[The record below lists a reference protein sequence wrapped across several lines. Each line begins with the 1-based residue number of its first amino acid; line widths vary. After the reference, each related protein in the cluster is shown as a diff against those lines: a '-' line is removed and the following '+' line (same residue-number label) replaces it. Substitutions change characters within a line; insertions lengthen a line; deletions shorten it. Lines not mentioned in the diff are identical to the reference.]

1 MSTRSDSSD
10 QTVLDDVVTLNGN
23 VITLNFWF
31 CFEDMYEV
39 PDVELIPTRNDQFIE
54 LSKLIALSK
63 SKNLVE
69 LTDGCIKN
77 LYSFA
82 EGVQFLWL
90 HKEELYHR
98 GLLIYMFAS
107 PFVTEEKLIEL
118 IYDPFIIEN
127 CNDNFIC
134 YLANNP
140 NIYE

>member
-1 MSTRSDSSD
+1 MSTRSTSSD
-10 QTVLDDVVTLNGN
+10 ETTLDNMVTLNGKA
-23 VITLNFWF
+23 VKLNFRF
-31 CFEDMYEV
+31 CFEDMCEI

-63 SKNLVE
+63 SKNLAE
-69 LTDGCIKN
+69 LNDDSIKN

-107 PFVTEEKLIEL
+107 PFVAEEKLIEL